1 MKEKIY
7 FVTEGKHIKIGY
19 TTQDIEKRIKQLNT
33 GSVQNI
39 SLLGWIYGDKAKEKE
54 LHIKFA
60 QSRIRYNGEWFEPTE
75 NLLDFINENNLEPN
89 SYVDFVDGKLM
100 RLFSFY
106 KI

>member
-7 FVTEGKHIKIGY
+7 FVTEGKYIKIGY

-39 SLLGWIYGDKAKEKE
+39 SLLGWMYGSKAKEKE

-60 QSRIRYNGEWFEPTE
+60 QSRVRYNGEWFEPTE
-75 NLLDFINENNLEPN
+75 KLLDFINENNLEPN
-89 SYVDFVDGKLM
+89 SYVDFIDGELK

>member
-60 QSRIRYNGEWFEPTE
+60 QSRVRYNGEWFEPTE

-89 SYVDFVDGKLM
+89 SYVDFVDGKIM
-100 RLFSFY
+100 RLFSFD

>member
-39 SLLGWIYGDKAKEKE
+39 SLLGWICGDKAKEKE

-60 QSRIRYNGEWFEPTE
+60 QSRVRYNGEWFEPTE

-100 RLFSFY
+100 RLFSFD

>member
-39 SLLGWIYGDKAKEKE
+39 SLLGWIYGNKAKEKE
-54 LHIKFA
+54 LHVKFA
-60 QSRIRYNGEWFEPTE
+60 QSRVRYNGEWFEPTE
-75 NLLDFINENNLEPN
+75 DLLDFINENNLEPN

>member
-19 TTQDIEKRIKQLNT
+19 TTQDIKKRIKQLNT

-60 QSRIRYNGEWFEPTE
+60 QSRVRYNGEWFEPTE
-75 NLLDFINENNLEPN
+75 ILLDFINENNLEPN

-100 RLFSFY
+100 RLFSFD

>member
-54 LHIKFA
+54 LHIRFA
-60 QSRIRYNGEWFEPTE
+60 QSRVRYNGEWFEPTE

>member
-54 LHIKFA
+54 LHIRFA
-60 QSRIRYNGEWFEPTE
+60 QSRVRCNGEWFEPTT

-89 SYVDFVDGKLM
+89 SHVEFVDGQLV
-100 RLFSFY
+100 RLFSLH

>member
-1 MKEKIY
+1 MEEKIY
-7 FVTEGKHIKIGY
+7 FITEGHYIKIGY
-19 TTQDIEKRIKQLNT
+19 TTQKIEKRIKQLNT
-33 GSVQNI
+33 GAVQKI
-39 SLLGWIYGDKAKEKE
+39 LLLGWMYGNKAKEKE

-60 QSRIRYNGEWFEPTE
+60 QSRVRYNGEWFKPTE

-89 SYVDFVDGKLM
+89 SYVDFVDGELK

>member
-7 FVTEGKHIKIGY
+7 FVTEGKYIKIGY

-39 SLLGWIYGDKAKEKE
+39 SLLGWMYGNKAKEKE

-60 QSRIRYNGEWFEPTE
+60 QSRVRYNGEWFEPTE
-75 NLLDFINENNLEPN
+75 KLLDFINENNLEPN
-89 SYVDFVDGKLM
+89 SYVDFIDGELK